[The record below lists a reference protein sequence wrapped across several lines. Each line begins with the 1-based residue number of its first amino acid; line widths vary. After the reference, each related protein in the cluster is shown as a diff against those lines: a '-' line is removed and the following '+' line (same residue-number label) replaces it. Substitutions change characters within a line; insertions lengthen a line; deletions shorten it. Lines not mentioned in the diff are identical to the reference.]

1 LRTLPVTSIR
11 GDSHGAVAPATA
23 PLFYDTPVTGE
34 EDVRRG
40 LTMRAKPSATSLAA
54 LLLSVS
60 LAAAWPPVVRAAASV
75 RASST
80 TPDSKALALLDD
92 IIADARALR
101 LAENRALAQADA
113 ADLLWARDEQR
124 ARSLFDEAVVNVAEI
139 LSGVPADEAEDESL
153 SQEREALLQS
163 VLETVARHDARLAL
177 ALLRSAAQPPREPRA
192 RLRLELSLAARMAAD
207 DPRQAV
213 RLAEETLERGVV
225 GGLPDLIAEV
235 QGRDH
240 EAAAQLARAVVTKLR
255 STDLAADEE
264 AAAVALGLFR
274 LGAEPQPGPIMTD
287 PPTTLLDRQSLQ
299 VLAEMVV
306 MAALATSADSADLL
320 HELQPL
326 LEDVERYAPARAPLV
341 RRKLA
346 RLTKATGGPSVSSPD
361 IARRG
366 EAVEDGLRAGSGD
379 EARPPLVDPRTPAER
394 AAALVELARTLTE
407 KNRRE
412 RAGEL
417 LEEASVLVGKRAHS
431 LVQLGAQLQVACVYA
446 RVDPARGLGVM
457 GLLVDRLD
465 ELADAAVVV
474 DGFLTE
480 ERLARDDELKL
491 KPVSDYVDALPDE
504 TAEDFALLAWA
515 RFDEMKQTADG
526 FRRAELRLMAR
537 LLLARSVLTRR
548 PFVNHR
554 LASAFTP
561 GAWSAPAA
569 RDSHLGLTAR
579 QSPD

>member
-1 LRTLPVTSIR
+1 MTSVR

-23 PLFYDTPVTGE
+23 PLFYDMPVTGE

-101 LAENRALAQADA
+101 LAENRALAQAAA

-124 ARSLFDEAVVNVAEI
+124 ARALFDEAVVNVVGM

-163 VLETVARHDARLAL
+163 VLETVARHDGRLAL
-177 ALLRSAAQPPREPRA
+177 ALLGSATQPAREPRA
-192 RLRLELSLAARMAAD
+192 RLRLELSLAARVAAD
-207 DPRQAV
+207 DPRQAA
-213 RLAEETLERGVV
+213 RLAEETLERGIV

-235 QGRDH
+235 QGRDR

-264 AAAVALGLFR
+264 AAAAALGLFR
-274 LGAEPQPGPIMTD
+274 LGAEPRPGLAVMTD
-287 PPTTLLDRQSLQ
+287 PPTPLLDRQSLQ
-299 VLAEMVV
+299 ALAEMVV

-320 HELQPL
+320 HELRPL
-326 LEDVERYAPARAPLV
+326 LEGVERYAPARAPLV

-346 RLTKATGGPSVSSPD
+346 RLMKATGGPGVSSPD

-366 EAVEDGLRAGSGD
+366 EAAEDGPRAGSGD
-379 EARPPLVDPRTPAER
+379 EARPPLADPRTPAER
-394 AAALVELARTLTE
+394 AAALVELARTLAE

-412 RAGEL
+412 RAGEV
-417 LEEASVLVGKRAHS
+417 LEEASALVGKRAHS
-431 LVQLGAQLQVACVYA
+431 LIQLGAQLQVACVYA
-446 RVDPARGLGVM
+446 RVDPSRGLGVM

-480 ERLARDDELKL
+480 ERLARDGELKL

-504 TAEDFALLAWA
+504 TAEDFALLARA
-515 RFDEMKQTADG
+515 RFNEMKQTADG

-548 PFVNHR
+548 PFVNPR
-554 LASAFTP
+554 LASASAP
-561 GAWSAPAA
+561 GARPTHAA
-569 RDSHLGLTAR
+569 SESHLGPTAR